1 MVRQNHLWISIKLK
15 GDEQKLHP
23 EWRSFHTQF
32 LWNRKCSCSP
42 LKKLCT
48 TLKEDIF
55 NSLLVL
61 NVQLCVD
68 TVSQSSPV
76 QICMFQQCSLTNYKT
91 SAIMS
96 SGQTRKWSSLTK
108 MKSLMKTK
116 QSTSAQTTVT
126 YCRAQWWK
134 LMISA
139 CFAAMNSSVFQTILK
154 SNVQTSVWQLKIG
167 PYCFS
172 LLPLKVVLK
181 VIKSWGILMWTLCT
195 PVKVLFFTGLWMQKK
210 SIWQS
215 YWSFYT
221 GGSVDFFFP
230 AQ

>member
-1 MVRQNHLWISIKLK
+1 MTVGWCWMFSCVLTRSHNHPWC
-15 GDEQKLHP
+15 
-23 EWRSFHTQF
+23 
-32 LWNRKCSCSP
+32 KCTC
-42 LKKLCT
+42 L
-48 TLKEDIF
+48 
-55 NSLLVL
+55 
-61 NVQLCVD
+61 
-68 TVSQSSPV
+68 
-76 QICMFQQCSLTNYKT
+76 QQCSLTNYKT

-96 SGQTRKWSSLTK
+96 SRQTRKWSSLTK

-116 QSTSAQTTVT
+116 QSTSAQTTLT

-172 LLPLKVVLK
+172 LLLLKVVLN

-195 PVKVLFFTGLWMQKK
+195 PVKVLFFTGLNAKK

-221 GGSVDFFFP
+221 GGSVDFFLP